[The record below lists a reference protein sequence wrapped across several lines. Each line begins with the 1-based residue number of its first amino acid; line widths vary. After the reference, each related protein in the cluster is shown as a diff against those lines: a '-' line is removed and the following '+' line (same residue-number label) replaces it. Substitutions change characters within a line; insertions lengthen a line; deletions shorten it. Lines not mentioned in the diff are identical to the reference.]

1 MEVLLDGELP
11 EDADQGQ
18 LFADIAREAVSN
30 AVRHGFASRITIRLE
45 SNKLI
50 ITDNGRGASGEIKE
64 GGGLSGMRRRL
75 EQMGG
80 KLTVNS
86 LPEFKVVAEL

>member
-1 MEVLLDGELP
+1 MEGELP
-11 EDADQGQ
+11 QDTESAK

-30 AVRHGFASRITIRLE
+30 AVRHGFASRIAIRLE

-64 GGGLSGMRRRL
+64 GGGLSGMRHRL

-86 LPEFKVVAEL
+86 SPEFEVVAEL